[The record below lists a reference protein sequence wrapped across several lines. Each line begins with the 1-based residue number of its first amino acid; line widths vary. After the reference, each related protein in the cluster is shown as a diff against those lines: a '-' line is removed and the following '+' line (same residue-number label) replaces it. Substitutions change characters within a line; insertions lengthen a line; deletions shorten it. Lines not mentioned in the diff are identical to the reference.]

1 MKDKDSGTP
10 RVFLVRHGQTEWS
23 QNGRY
28 TGNTELGLTAEGR
41 QQVLGSAQVVVGTG
55 NLIDPA
61 KLAHVFISPRQRAQ
75 QTSHLLFG
83 ETLSQASADKVQV
96 TTTSELAEW
105 DYGAYEGLTTQ
116 EIHALRREHGL
127 DSQRQWD
134 IWEDG
139 CEDGESADAVTARLD
154 TLISKI
160 RDLQGPNMHGER
172 PCDVVLISHGHLLR
186 GFIKRWLR
194 FPLHMPLSLMLE
206 PGGIGVLSYQHHNI
220 QEPALMVGMAFPLKP
235 HS

>member
-1 MKDKDSGTP
+1 MVESPIVHTTP
-10 RVFLVRHGQTEWS
+10 QQYPLTVRSLQGQTEWS

-61 KLAHVFISPRQRAQ
+61 KLAYVFISPRQRAQ
-75 QTSHLLFG
+75 QTSHLLFK

-96 TTTSELAEW
+96 ITTSELAEW

-139 CEDGESADAVTARLD
+139 CEDGEYGAS
-154 TLISKI
+154 
-160 RDLQGPNMHGER
+160 DL
-172 PCDVVLISHGHLLR
+172 
-186 GFIKRWLR
+186 
-194 FPLHMPLSLMLE
+194 
-206 PGGIGVLSYQHHNI
+206 
-220 QEPALMVGMAFPLKP
+220 
-235 HS
+235 